1 LKNIA
6 IFGSG
11 SGSNAENIYN
21 YFSNSSHAKVVLIA
35 SNNSSAFILQ
45 RAKKLGVDNLIFSK
59 KDLLNFSEIN
69 KNLLRKNIDVVI
81 LAGFLLK
88 IPKALIDF
96 YKNRIINIH
105 PSLLPKYGG
114 KGMYGINVHEAVIR
128 NNETYSGIT
137 IHLVNE
143 FYDKGE
149 ILFQKK
155 CALSVDETAESLS
168 KKISS
173 LEHKYFAPTILNFIK
188 KCQS

>member
-1 LKNIA
+1 MKNIA

-11 SGSNAENIYN
+11 SGSNAEKIYT
-21 YFSNSSHAKVVLIA
+21 YFSNCSHARVVLIA

-45 RAKKLGVDNLIFSK
+45 RARKLGVDNLIFSK
-59 KDLLNFSEIN
+59 KEFLNFSEIN
-69 KNLLRKNIDVVI
+69 KKLLIKNIDVIV

-88 IPKALIDF
+88 IPKALIAF

-114 KGMYGINVHEAVIR
+114 KGMYGLNVHEAVIK
-128 NNETYSGIT
+128 NNEDYSGIT

-149 ILFQKK
+149 ILFQEKY
-155 CALSVDETAESLS
+155 ALSTDETAKSLS